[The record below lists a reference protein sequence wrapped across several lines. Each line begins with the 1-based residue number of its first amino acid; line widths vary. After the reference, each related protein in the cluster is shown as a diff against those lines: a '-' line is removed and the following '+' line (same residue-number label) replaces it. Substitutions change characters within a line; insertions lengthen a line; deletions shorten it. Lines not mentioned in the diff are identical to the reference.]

1 MTLKIDVSGGPGT
14 WTYDNNV
21 SHKSCTFNKG
31 RAWSLMPQYRGVF
44 MNVCQPDLL
53 LYFFTIGSHREKSLK
68 YFVSEKFYVRGP
80 DDPIE
85 SAAQYVLWQ
94 KNQAMKAVHA
104 KIHEEEKG
112 QIILSTFR
120 RTSAGGNQSKS
131 IPGCL
136 TFHAGAAF
144 INEIAFQCTAK
155 RLNGKHI
162 LNIDLS
168 LDESKVLVRSDPFG
182 HVETDIDV
190 IIRRILGNYTQQQL
204 EASTVAYNTKSASDD
219 DKRVLRSQMVS
230 PILLMH

>member
-44 MNVCQPDLL
+44 MNVCQPELL
-53 LYFFTIGSHREKSLK
+53 LYFFTIGSTRDKSVK
-68 YFVSEKFYVRGP
+68 YFVSEKLYVRGP
-80 DDPIE
+80 DDSIE

-94 KNQAMKAVHA
+94 KNQAMNAVHA
-104 KIHEEEKG
+104 KIHEKEKG

-120 RTSAGGNQSKS
+120 RTSSGGNQSKS

-136 TFHAGAAF
+136 TFHAGATF

-155 RLNGKHI
+155 RVNNKHI

-168 LDESKVLVRSDPFG
+168 LDESKLLVRSDPFG
-182 HVETDIDV
+182 HVETDIDA

-219 DKRVLRSQMVS
+219 DKRVLRG
-230 PILLMH
+230 